1 MFRQNGRT
9 QMGRPLS
16 RLLADLIIE
25 NKIEA
30 EIQKHPRWGKIWDW
44 VRLIDDTLSVW
55 ESEEVFKEFFQFIN
69 TLHPHIQWTN
79 ETETDNK
86 IAIFDIQIILSESG
100 YATTVYRKAAA
111 SDRYIHYTSA
121 QAWKEKAAAIRTL
134 KARAIEYC
142 SDQTLLANELSHL
155 LKVFIENGYPE
166 NTVWRMLYQENQDKT
181 KEKEEF
187 NLDKSLFIPYHPR
200 AKRLINILKTKFSIP
215 TIYKRT
221 QTLGDI
227 LLKKGRQ
234 MEKEYKKNAVYRIP
248 CAECS
253 KKYVGQTSGTLN
265 KRTAEHVRWCRKKHK
280 NNF

>member
-1 MFRQNGRT
+1 
-9 QMGRPLS
+9 
-16 RLLADLIIE
+16 
-25 NKIEA
+25 
-30 EIQKHPRWGKIWDW
+30 
-44 VRLIDDTLSVW
+44 
-55 ESEEVFKEFFQFIN
+55 
-69 TLHPHIQWTN
+69 
-79 ETETDNK
+79 
-86 IAIFDIQIILSESG
+86 
-100 YATTVYRKAAA
+100 
-111 SDRYIHYTSA
+111 
-121 QAWKEKAAAIRTL
+121 
-134 KARAIEYC
+134 
-142 SDQTLLANELSHL
+142 
-155 LKVFIENGYPE
+155 
-166 NTVWRMLYQENQDKT
+166 MLYQENQDKT

-253 KKYVGQTSGTLN
+253 KKYVGQTSGTLK

-280 NNF
+280 KQLLNSAKKMMALPTITTILGTKLTLTMCR